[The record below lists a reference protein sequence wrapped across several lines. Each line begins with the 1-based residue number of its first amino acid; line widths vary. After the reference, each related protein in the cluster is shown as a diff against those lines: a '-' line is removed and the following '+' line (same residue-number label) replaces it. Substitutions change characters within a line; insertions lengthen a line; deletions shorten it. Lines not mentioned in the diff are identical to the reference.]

1 MMRMMSMMMM
11 MSKKMMTMM
20 VMPVM
25 ITTRSSLSI
34 PAVRVVT
41 NEEARSRLLATAIA
55 QLFEDH
61 HHLHDDHHPPD
72 DHHPDHD
79 DDDVKLKQM
88 FVF

>member
-1 MMRMMSMMMM
+1 
-11 MSKKMMTMM
+11 MM

-55 QLFEDH
+55 QLFDPA
-61 HHLHDDHHPPD
+61 HHPPSD
-72 DHHPDHD
+72 DQIIIFMAM
-79 DDDVKLKQM
+79 VMLLIM
-88 FVF
+88 VM